1 MLERTVVT
9 MDEVA
14 RLSPRDRADLFLT
27 AAAQAGLTPRIV
39 EKDFWVCWSLRRLFT
54 LSDPKAGLLFKGGTS
69 LSKVYNAIKR
79 FSEDVDLSFNRADL
93 GYPDTDELIA
103 MSRKQR
109 DAKLE
114 ALSARCR
121 ELVTGEYLTRLQAD
135 FTTALRGPASD
146 WELTAADADDSGQ
159 TLLFRYPRAVE
170 TLQPNNS
177 GYVIDAVRL
186 EFGARS
192 DSWPAEDKTVTAYAA
207 EQLPEQFRDSTV
219 HVHVLAA
226 ERTFWE
232 KATIL
237 HMWHHAP
244 ADKPFRDR
252 QSRHYYDLAM
262 LVGQEI
268 GTKALANHALLLD
281 VAKHKSVFFQSG
293 WASYDTAKPG
303 TLRLLPKPDRLDA
316 LKKDYAVM
324 RSEMLFDSPPTF
336 DEVIATLTRAE
347 RLVNS

>member
-1 MLERTVVT
+1 MTT
-9 MDEVA
+9 MDQVA

-39 EKDFWVCWSLRRLFT
+39 EKDFWVCWTLRRLFT
-54 LSDPKAGLLFKGGTS
+54 LHDPKAGLLFKGGTS

-79 FSEDVDLSFNRADL
+79 FSEDVDLSFNRTDL

-109 DAKLE
+109 EAKLE

-121 ELVTGEYLTRLQAD
+121 ELVTGEYLQQLRID
-135 FTTALRGPASD
+135 FTAALGGATSS
-146 WELTAADADDSGQ
+146 WELTPADPDDSGQ
-159 TLLFRYPRAVE
+159 TLLFRYPRALDTGRSDV
-170 TLQPNNS
+170 PA
-177 GYVIDAVRL
+177 YVIDAVRL

-192 DSWPAEDKTVTAYAA
+192 DHWPAEDKSVTPYAA
-207 EQLPEQFRDSTV
+207 EQLPRQFGDATV
-219 HVHVLAA
+219 NVRVLAA

-262 LVGQEI
+262 LVDQDI
-268 GTKALANHALLLD
+268 GAKALANHALLLD
-281 VAKHKSVFFQSG
+281 GAKHKSVFFQSG

-303 TLRLLPKPDRLDA
+303 TLRLLPKADRLDA

-324 RSEMLFDSPPTF
+324 RQEMLFDSPPSF
-336 DEVIATLTRAE
+336 DEIIETLARTE
-347 RLVNS
+347 KLVNA

>member
-1 MLERTVVT
+1 

-27 AAAQAGLTPRIV
+27 AAAQAGLAPRIV
-39 EKDFWVCWSLRRLFT
+39 EKDFWVCWTLRRLFT
-54 LSDPKAGLLFKGGTS
+54 LHDPKAGLLFKGGTS

-79 FSEDVDLSFNRADL
+79 FSEDVDLSFNRTDL

-109 DAKLE
+109 DATLE

-121 ELVTGEYLTRLQAD
+121 DLVTGEYLDRVRTD
-135 FTTALRGPASD
+135 FAAALAGTASN

-159 TLLFRYPRAVE
+159 TLLFRYARAME
-170 TLQPNNS
+170 PERSNAS
-177 GYVIDAVRL
+177 AYVIDAVRL

-192 DSWPAEDKTVTAYAA
+192 DHWPAEDKTVTPYAA
-207 EQLPEQFRDSTV
+207 EQLPGQFRDATV
-219 HVHVLAA
+219 NVRVLAA

-262 LVGQEI
+262 LVDQDI
-268 GTKALANHALLLD
+268 GIKALANQALLLD

-293 WASYDTAKPG
+293 WANYDTARPG
-303 TLRLLPKPDRLDA
+303 TLRLLPKADRIEA
-316 LKKDYAVM
+316 LKKDYALM
-324 RSEMLFDSPPTF
+324 RQEMLFDSPPTF
-336 DEVIATLTRAE
+336 EEVIATLSRAE
-347 RLVNS
+347 QRING